1 MLAKRVI
8 RPALRNPKNYRDLE
22 AKPLKRQGFYSS
34 RRAIAGHL
42 TATTRDPRQPRG
54 IPASMQLE
62 YIKDVP
68 EVTTNGMARIAQLF
82 NKLDEKAT
90 Q

>member
-54 IPASMQLE
+54 IPASMQLD
-62 YIKDVP
+62 YI
-68 EVTTNGMARIAQLF
+68 NGMARIEQLF

-90 Q
+90 R